1 MQMHLK
7 RILVLPLLLIAALAH
22 ADPLRL
28 QALHE
33 FRSEGFE
40 AGTYLLIDNNLY
52 ERVREP
58 GNREIYNT
66 SLRRMDALL
75 RQMNNPGDL
84 RPLYNDLVALIR
96 ELENMPEDQAHYSL
110 ATVNRIMMAHG
121 KLENAA
127 AELYNTEAADAP
139 EDLLALHRQSIETH
153 RILLLYQ
160 NNMFGSVGVYFLPS
174 KEGIFDEL
182 DARIHAGSGELKRL
196 LPEHEATFEQLDKQ
210 YSFIQ
215 PRLNNHH
222 ADWVPTI
229 AAFYLSKN
237 PQTLDELSREKAN
250 LAEANAGTP

>member
-1 MQMHLK
+1 M
-7 RILVLPLLLIAALAH
+7 A
-22 ADPLRL
+22 
-28 QALHE
+28 
-33 FRSEGFE
+33 
-40 AGTYLLIDNNLY
+40 
-52 ERVREP
+52 
-58 GNREIYNT
+58 
-66 SLRRMDALL
+66 
-75 RQMNNPGDL
+75 
-84 RPLYNDLVALIR
+84 
-96 ELENMPEDQAHYSL
+96 EDQAHYSL

-121 KLENAA
+121 KLETAA
-127 AELYNTEAADAP
+127 AELYAAEATDAP

-160 NNMFGSVGVYFLPS
+160 NNMFSSVGVYFLPS

-182 DARIHAGSGELKRL
+182 DARIHAGSGELKKL

-215 PRLNNHH
+215 PRLINHH

-237 PQTLDELSREKAN
+237 TETLDELSREKAN

>member
-7 RILVLPLLLIAALAH
+7 HILVLPLLLIASLTH

-33 FRSEGFE
+33 FRSESFE
-40 AGTYLLIDNNLY
+40 AGTYLLIDNNLF

-58 GNREIYNT
+58 GNRESYNT
-66 SLRRMDALL
+66 ALRRMDALL
-75 RQMNNPGDL
+75 RQMDDQRTL
-84 RPLYNDLVALIR
+84 RPLYNDFVALIR
-96 ELENMPEDQAHYSL
+96 ELEAMPDDQAHYSL

-127 AELYNTEAADAP
+127 AELYNAETVDAP
-139 EDLLALHRQSIETH
+139 ADLQALHRQSIDTN

-160 NNMFGSVGVYFLPS
+160 NNMFSSVGVYFLPN
-174 KEGIFDEL
+174 KEGLFDEL
-182 DARIHAGSGELKRL
+182 DARINTGSGELKSL
-196 LPEHEATFEQLDKQ
+196 LPEHKATFDQLDKQ

-215 PRLNNHH
+215 PRLINHH

-237 PQTLDELSREKAN
+237 TQALDDLAREKAN
-250 LAEANAGTP
+250 LTEASAGTQ